1 MQLCKALNLITTS
14 IRRKN
19 VLKSRIEKERQ
30 KEELN
35 LLFYKRL
42 ICKHMQAEVREN
54 LTLT

>member
-1 MQLCKALNLITTS
+1 MQLCKAVNLITTS

-42 ICKHMQAEVREN
+42 ICKHM
-54 LTLT
+54 